1 MDEPP
6 VGQNVVVTL
15 AGGEFCLAYWNDGQW
30 WVGVDDDPIDAPLGA
45 EVTSWAWPGDSE

>member
-30 WVGVDDDPIDAPLGA
+30 WVGVDNNSIDALLNKS
-45 EVTSWAWPGDSE
+45 VVAWHWRTE